1 MTINVRQYEQR
12 TLQHD
17 WRGICQLNGIDFK
30 SFWTGNEFNQ
40 LENLLAKGEI
50 VFAFLAG
57 NIQLTAKGKTSTLGK
72 DTWLIVLTNFRII
85 LLNAS
90 VIDKT
95 LKSKSIRIEKISGM
109 VATQKKALGE
119 LVVVVEGGV
128 LSVVSCV
135 ANTALS
141 FKSIYDQIRLTD
153 NSMPSPSKE
162 KHAEKEEP
170 AKNKSMTN
178 PFGEEFDDSQP
189 QLDDSQSG
197 ASATKASLTALLLG
211 HIGVHD
217 FVWGKAIFGV
227 VKIAFAIAAWRTS
240 GTGHEIL
247 SALITLGISIWVFF
261 DILKI
266 FSGRFFRGTPFV
278 SATNATRYT
287 VLVLSVM
294 SAVFCTGN
302 LLSEI
307 SDDAK
312 KDLGGLVY
320 QEDVIN
326 AYNQN
331 SALAKKSFEN
341 RRFSIIG
348 QVGSVEKTIWGNYTV
363 TLEGSGL
370 GYANSQNRIKTM
382 ELEFSNR
389 QSKEL
394 LRLTKGNRFA
404 ASCIGR
410 GLVWGKYSADK
421 CVLKHVRQ

>member
-1 MTINVRQYEQR
+1 MPINASQYEQR

-17 WRGICQLNGIDFK
+17 WQGICQLNDVDFK

-40 LENLLAKGEI
+40 LENVLTKGEI

-95 LKSKSIRIEKISGM
+95 LKSKSVKIEKISGM
-109 VATQKKALGE
+109 VASQKKALGE

-128 LSVVSCV
+128 LSIVGCV

-141 FKSIYDQIRLTD
+141 FKAVYEQIKLAD
-153 NSMPSPSKE
+153 NSVVSPFKE
-162 KHAEKEEP
+162 KHVVKKEPVE
-170 AKNKSMTN
+170 NKPMTN
-178 PFGEEFDDSQP
+178 PFGEEFDDSQSE
-189 QLDDSQSG
+189 LDDCQSG
-197 ASATKASLTALLLG
+197 ASATKASLIALLLG
-211 HIGVHD
+211 HVGVHD
-217 FVWGKAIFGV
+217 FVWGKPIFGV

-240 GTGHEIL
+240 STGHEIL
-247 SALITLGISIWVFF
+247 SALITLGISIWVFL

-266 FSGRFFRGTPFV
+266 FNGHFFRGNPFV
-278 SATNATRYT
+278 SATNAIRYT
-287 VLVLSVM
+287 VLALSVV
-294 SAVFCTGN
+294 SIVFCIGN
-302 LLSEI
+302 ILSEI

-312 KDLGGLVY
+312 KDLGGHVY
-320 QEDVIN
+320 QEDIIN
-326 AYNQN
+326 TYNRN
-331 SALAKKSFEN
+331 SALAKKSFDN

-348 QVGSVEKTIWGNYTV
+348 QVGSVEKTIWGDYIV
-363 TLEGSGL
+363 TLEGGGL
-370 GYANSQNRIKTM
+370 GYANPQNHVKTM
-382 ELEFSNR
+382 ELEFSSR